1 MTHRK
6 TLKHPSGAE
15 VLLSVLFAVL
25 FGAARTAFRR
35 LCPRRPE

>member
-1 MTHRK
+1 MTVRK

-25 FGAARTAFRR
+25 FGAVRTAFRR
-35 LCPRRPE
+35 LRPRRPE